1 MATLTSLIQAL
12 QQKVNNCITD
22 PPLIEPL
29 SDAQYSDG
37 FNSAGQG
44 AGWST
49 YQNFI
54 IPQLRKLL
62 EPLINSRDRISV
74 LEIGPGPKSVLG
86 YLPSHQRQQIT
97 RYTAFEPNEIFANK
111 LENMLGYYGPHSSSP
126 LPALESPPVVHHGPF
141 LLDRNAANN
150 ITVSQ
155 KEKFDI
161 ILFCHS
167 LYGMSPHHKYIAK
180 ALSLL
185 VPLPTRGLVV
195 VFHRE
200 ESLDIDG
207 LVCHHTASFPEGFL
221 SIQDEDEVIDTFA
234 PFVAGFAVRD
244 DTTMGRAIR
253 AEWRKMCRD
262 MGRHHDDENYRDKLM
277 FRAPEVVKVFTQ
289 HAAVGLPRLIKKV
302 PAVKGAKT
310 TKKPREAR
318 LHRPAA
324 IVRPTN
330 IKHVQE
336 CIRWAIEHN
345 VSLTI
350 LNGGQTRQGVW
361 SGVVAVDMGAFNQ
374 VEIIRG
380 VEDTDGETTD
390 EEYAG
395 PLVVAGA
402 GCSTGY
408 VIHKAMK
415 SGLTVPLGSRPGEG
429 ADAWLQGSIGHLAR
443 QYGLT
448 CDAIVGAVLVKV
460 DPTREV
466 LCIGNVPKPFL
477 PAGAVRAENESDLL
491 WAVKG
496 AGTNFGIVLSVVFRA
511 YAAPKYSVR
520 HWSVMLDKSSEQVC
534 CQLRDF
540 DKAVKELPHNCS
552 VYAHTHG
559 EGDQLRLSVAMTG
572 VFTDTGKPT
581 QAIANMQNLLGP
593 GERHGVVD
601 GINLFDITKVYL
613 PGIHSVHGGK
623 KMSLFT
629 RSVFLKDVGSP
640 QIAQIIVA
648 ALERRPS
655 SSCYFRLLQGGGAA
669 RDVAADDTGFGS
681 RDWDFACEVNS
692 AWPSDGNGTET
703 AISAVHW
710 VYSVVTDLLPLS
722 TGVCAAGLGPDPR
735 DAALAAKVFVPNR
748 PRLARLKRIFDPQN
762 VLAYACPLP
771 EDIPSEPRLIV
782 VVTGKGGAGKD
793 YCADRW
799 ACVFNRQRRIRV
811 KVSNI
816 SENTEREYAIEAG
829 VDPNRM
835 LHDRVYRELHRP
847 ALTKFFEAQL
857 RERPHLLKDH
867 FLEAVIKAAHSDVD
881 VLFVTGVRDEAPV
894 AAFSHLVPGSRLI
907 EVRVQA
913 SRKTRYIRRR
923 LYPATETDA
932 DGNSVDPSEN
942 RPSFV
947 FNNDETGDEMQV
959 ESFAE
964 LNLIPFFHEK
974 LQRLERMVRV
984 IPDFPRPGVKFRH
997 VLDIAER
1004 RGGLALCTSLLQSH
1018 FNHADW
1024 TGVDVIVACEGGGV
1038 VFAAALAARVGVP
1051 LALIREEGKI
1061 PPPSVSVG
1069 GVVMNRDAITQSAS
1083 VVVVGDVLASGAT
1096 LCAVLEMLTRK
1107 CGARQADIN
1116 VLVVA
1121 EFPMHR
1127 GRNLLRQRGFGGVC
1141 VQSLLVIGS

>member
-54 IPQLRKLL
+54 IPQLQKLL

-111 LENMLGYYGPHSSSP
+111 PENMLGYYGPHSSSP
-126 LPALESPPVVHHGPF
+126 LPALESPPVIHHGPF
-141 LLDRNAANN
+141 LLGRVAEK
-150 ITVSQ
+150 VSP
-155 KEKFDI
+155 
-161 ILFCHS
+161 S
-167 LYGMSPHHKYIAK
+167 AK
-180 ALSLL
+180 KRSSTSSYSA
-185 VPLPTRGLVV
+185 
-195 VFHRE
+195 
-200 ESLDIDG
+200 
-207 LVCHHTASFPEGFL
+207 TASSFPEGFL
-221 SIQDEDEVIDTFA
+221 IIQDEDEAIYSFA
-234 PFVAGFAVRD
+234 PFVAGFSVRD
-244 DTTMGRAIR
+244 DTTLGRAIR
-253 AEWRKMCRD
+253 AEWREMCRD
-262 MGRHHDDENYRDKLM
+262 MGRRHDDENYRDKLV
-277 FRAPEVVKVFTQ
+277 FRAPEVVKAFTQ
-289 HAAVGLPRLIKKV
+289 HAAVALPRLIKKV

-345 VSLTI
+345 
-350 LNGGQTRQGVW
+350 
-361 SGVVAVDMGAFNQ
+361 
-374 VEIIRG
+374 G

-448 CDAIVGAVLVKV
+448 CDAVVGAVLVKI

-477 PAGAVRAENESDLL
+477 PVGAVRAENENDLL
-491 WAVKG
+491 WAMKG
-496 AGTNFGIVLSVVFRA
+496 AGTDFGIVLSVVFRA

-540 DKAVKELPHNCS
+540 DTAVKEIPRNCS

-581 QAIANMQNLLGP
+581 QAIVNMQKLLGP

-613 PGIHSVHGGK
+613 PGINGVHGGK

-640 QIAQIIVA
+640 QIAQVIVA
-648 ALERRPS
+648 ALEKRPS
-655 SSCYFRLLQGGGAA
+655 SSCYFRLLQSGGAA
-669 RDVAADDTGFGS
+669 HDVAADDTGFGS

-735 DAALAAKVFVPNR
+735 DAALAAKVFGPNR

-771 EDIPSEPRLIV
+771 EDIPEEPRLIV

-799 ACVFNRQRRIRV
+799 ACVFNRQRRIKV

-835 LHDRVYRELHRP
+835 LYDRVYRELHRP

-913 SRKTRYIRRR
+913 SRKTKYIRRR

-1069 GVVMNRDAITQSAS
+1069 GVVMNRDAVTQSAS